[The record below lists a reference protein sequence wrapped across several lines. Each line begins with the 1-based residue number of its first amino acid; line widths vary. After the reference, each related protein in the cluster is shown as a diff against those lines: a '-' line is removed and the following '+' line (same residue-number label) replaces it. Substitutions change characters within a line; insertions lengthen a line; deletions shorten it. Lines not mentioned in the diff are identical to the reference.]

1 MSKISLS
8 LRLLKTRWAALTHD
22 LIMIPI
28 AWLLAYWIR
37 YKIGEYPDLLFERA
51 LHLLPVMLLIQGSTF
66 FYFGLYRGIWRFASL
81 PDLTRIVRAV
91 LVSTAI
97 AAFVIFF
104 FTRLQYVPRSVFII
118 DAILLIFLLGG
129 TRLSYR
135 LLKDHHL
142 SKETAERVLVVGAG
156 SAGEGLVRDL
166 LRMRPPAYLPVAFVD
181 DDPAKQGQEIHG
193 IRVVSTID
201 NTASV
206 AGQWDA
212 DLIMLALPSASS
224 TQMRRIVELCE
235 ASGLPF
241 RTLPKLQSLVSGKV
255 SINEI
260 REVQI
265 EDLLGRA
272 PVVLDRTKIINRLTD
287 KVVLVTGGGGSIGS
301 ELCRQV
307 TCVGIQRLI
316 ILDQSEYNLYS
327 IEKELQHSRPGLQ
340 LVCELGDVCD
350 EAGLAHLF
358 KCYQPDVIF
367 HAAAYKHVPML
378 ENKIREAVR
387 NNIIGSWNVARL
399 ADDYSCSD
407 FVMVSTDKAVN
418 PGNIMG
424 ATKRVAEIICQ
435 TLDERSTTRFIT
447 TRFGNVLGSAGS
459 VVPLFRKQIQN
470 GGPVTVT
477 DENITRYFMTISEAC
492 RLILQTTVMGSGGE
506 IFVLD
511 MGEPVKV
518 LYLAQQMIR
527 LSGKIPGEDIKIEF
541 TGLRP
546 GEKLHEELFH
556 TDEDLTDTSHKKV
569 MLALSRKT
577 DWKTLS
583 RVMDEFHQA
592 VENFDTA
599 ALRSLI
605 LKLVPEMT
613 QQERSELEGKTDIA
627 EAVPIGE

>member
-1 MSKISLS
+1 LSKISIS
-8 LRLLKTRWAALTHD
+8 LRLLKTRWAALAHD
-22 LIMIPI
+22 LVMIPI

-51 LHLLPVMLLIQGSTF
+51 LHLLPVMLLIQGSIF

-91 LVSTAI
+91 VVSTAI
-97 AAFVIFF
+97 AAVVIFF

-118 DAILLIFLLGG
+118 DAILLILLLGG

-142 SKETAERVLVVGAG
+142 GKVTAERVLVVGAG

-166 LRMRPPAYLPVAFVD
+166 LRMRPAVYLPVAFVD

-193 IRVVSTID
+193 IRVVSTIE
-201 NTASV
+201 NIASV

-224 TQMRRIVELCE
+224 SQMRRIVELCE
-235 ASGLPF
+235 MSGMPF

-272 PVVLDRTKIINRLTD
+272 PVVLDRTEIINRLTD

-307 TCVGIQRLI
+307 TCVAIQHLI
-316 ILDQSEYNLYS
+316 VLDQSEYNLYS
-327 IEKELQHSRPGLQ
+327 IEKELQESRPELQ
-340 LVCELGDVCD
+340 LTCELGDICD
-350 EAGLAHLF
+350 EAGMEHLF
-358 KCYQPDVIF
+358 RRYQPDVVF

-378 ENKIREAVR
+378 EDKVREAVR

-399 ADDYSCSD
+399 ADRFGCSD

-459 VVPLFRKQIQN
+459 VVPLFKDQIQH

-477 DENITRYFMTISEAC
+477 DEGITRYFMTISEAC
-492 RLILQTTVMGSGGE
+492 RLILQTTVMGNGGE

-518 LYLAQQMIR
+518 LYLAEQMIR

-556 TDEDLTDTSHKKV
+556 TDEDLTDTSHEKV
-569 MLALSRKT
+569 MLAMCRKT
-577 DWKTLS
+577 DWNTLT
-583 RVMDEFHQA
+583 RTMDEFRTA
-592 VENFDTA
+592 VDEFDMA
-599 ALRSLI
+599 ALKGLI
-605 LKLVPEMT
+605 LALVPEMT
-613 QQERSELEGKTDIA
+613 QNS
-627 EAVPIGE
+627 GEIEHAAASPVVAASGE

>member
-1 MSKISLS
+1 MSKISIS
-8 LRLLKTRWAALTHD
+8 LRLLKTRWAALAHD
-22 LIMIPI
+22 LVMIPI

-51 LHLLPVMLLIQGSTF
+51 LQLLPVMLLIQGSTF

-91 LVSTAI
+91 VVSTAM
-97 AAFVIFF
+97 AAVVIFL

-118 DAILLIFLLGG
+118 DAILLILLLGG

-142 SKETAERVLVVGAG
+142 GKVSAERVLVVGAG

-166 LRMRPPAYLPVAFVD
+166 LRMRPAVYLPVAFVD
-181 DDPAKQGQEIHG
+181 DDSAKQGQEIHG
-193 IRVVSTID
+193 IRVVSTIE
-201 NTASV
+201 NISSV

-212 DLIMLALPSASS
+212 DLIMLALPSADSS
-224 TQMRRIVELCE
+224 QMRRIVELCE
-235 ASGLPF
+235 NSGLPF

-265 EDLLGRA
+265 EDLLGRE
-272 PVVLDRTKIINRLTD
+272 PVVLDRTEIVNRLND

-307 TCVGIQRLI
+307 TCVDVKRLI
-316 ILDQSEYNLYS
+316 VLDQSEYNLYA
-327 IEKELQHSRPGLQ
+327 IEKELQKSRPELQ
-340 LVCELGDVCD
+340 LSCELGDVCD
-350 EAGLAHLF
+350 EAGLEYLF
-358 KCYQPDVIF
+358 RCYQPDVVF

-378 ENKIREAVR
+378 ENKVREAVK
-387 NNIIGSWNVARL
+387 NNILGSWNVALL
-399 ADDYSCSD
+399 ADKYGCSD

-435 TLDERSTTRFIT
+435 TLDERSPTRFIT

-459 VVPLFRKQIQN
+459 VVPLFKEQIQK

-477 DENITRYFMTISEAC
+477 DEDITRYFMTISEAC
-492 RLILQTTVMGSGGE
+492 RLILQTTVMGNGGE

-518 LYLAQQMIR
+518 LYLAEQMIR
-527 LSGKIPGEDIKIEF
+527 LSGKIPEEDIKIEF

-556 TDEDLTDTSHKKV
+556 TDENLTDTSHEKV
-569 MLALSRKT
+569 MLALSRTT
-577 DWKTLS
+577 DWKTLTTT
-583 RVMDEFHQA
+583 MDEFRHSVDEYDNTVLKQ
-592 VENFDTA
+592 
-599 ALRSLI
+599 LI
-605 LKLVPEMT
+605 LRLVPEMT
-613 QQERSELEGKTDIA
+613 QDSNEIESAADTPVVA
-627 EAVPIGE
+627 ATAGE

>member
-1 MSKISLS
+1 MSKISVS
-8 LRLLKTRWAALTHD
+8 LRLLKTRWAALAHD

-51 LHLLPVMLLIQGSTF
+51 LHLLPAMLFIQGSTF
-66 FYFGLYRGIWRFASL
+66 FYFGLYRGVWRFASL

-91 LVSTAI
+91 VVSTAM
-97 AAFVIFF
+97 AAVVIFF
-104 FTRLQYVPRSVFII
+104 FTRLEYVPRSVFII
-118 DAILLIFLLGG
+118 DAILLILLLGG
-129 TRLSYR
+129 TRVSYR

-142 SKETAERVLVVGAG
+142 GKDQAERVLVVGAG

-193 IRVVSTID
+193 IRVVSAID
-201 NTASV
+201 NTAIV

-212 DLIMLALPSASS
+212 DLIMLALPSANS

-272 PVVLDRTKIINRLTD
+272 PVVLDRAQIINRLTD

-327 IEKELQHSRPGLQ
+327 IEKELQHSRPDLQ

-350 EAGLAHLF
+350 EAGLVHLF

-378 ENKIREAVR
+378 ENKVREAVR
-387 NNIIGSWNVARL
+387 NNIIGSWNIARL
-399 ADDYSCSD
+399 ADSYGCSD

-518 LYLAQQMIR
+518 LYLAEQMIR

-569 MLALSRKT
+569 MLAMSRKT

-599 ALRSLI
+599 ALRSLL

-627 EAVPIGE
+627 EAVPTGE

>member
-1 MSKISLS
+1 MSRITLS
-8 LRLLKTRWAALTHD
+8 LRLLKTRWAALAHD
-22 LIMIPI
+22 IVMIPI
-28 AWLLAYWIR
+28 AWMLSYWIR
-37 YKIGEYPDLLFERA
+37 YEIGEYPDLLFERA
-51 LHLLPVMLLIQGSTF
+51 IHLLPLMIFIQGGTF
-66 FYFGLYRGIWRFASL
+66 IYFGLYRGIWRFASL
-81 PDLTRIVRAV
+81 PDLSRIVRAV

-97 AAFVIFF
+97 AAVVIFF

-118 DAILLIFLLGG
+118 DAILLILLLGG
-129 TRLSYR
+129 TRLGYR
-135 LLKDHHL
+135 LIKDHHL
-142 SKETAERVLVVGAG
+142 SKESMERVLVVGAG

-166 LRMRPPAYLPVAFVD
+166 LRMRPAVYAPVAFVD
-181 DDPAKQGQEIHG
+181 DDPAKLGQEIHG
-193 IRVVSTID
+193 IRVVSSIE
-201 NTASV
+201 NISSV

-224 TQMRRIVELCE
+224 SQMRRIVEQCE
-235 ASGLPF
+235 MSGLPF

-272 PVVLDRTKIINRLTD
+272 PVILDRTEIINRLAN

-301 ELCRQV
+301 ELCRQI
-307 TCVGIQRLI
+307 TAIDIQRLI
-316 ILDQSEYNLYS
+316 VLDQSEYNLYA
-327 IEKELQHSRPGLQ
+327 IEKELQQTVPDLE
-340 LVCELGDVCD
+340 LNCELGDICD
-350 EAGLAHLF
+350 EAGLDYLF
-358 KCYQPDVIF
+358 RCYQPDIVF

-378 ENKIREAVR
+378 ENKVREAVR

-399 ADDYSCSD
+399 ADRYGSSD

-424 ATKRVAEIICQ
+424 ASKRVSEIICQ
-435 TLDERSTTRFIT
+435 TLNERSSTRFIT

-459 VVPLFRKQIQN
+459 VVPLFRQQIQA

-477 DENITRYFMTISEAC
+477 DPDITRYFMTISEAC

-518 LYLAQQMIR
+518 LYLAEQMIR
-527 LSGKIPGEDIKIEF
+527 LSGKVPEEDIKIEF
-541 TGLRP
+541 TGLRA

-556 TDEDLTDTSHKKV
+556 SEENLTDTSHEKV
-569 MLALSRKT
+569 MLAQSRNT
-577 DWKTLS
+577 DWQTLEDTIAAFNQAI
-583 RVMDEFHQA
+583 DEFDA
-592 VENFDTA
+592 E
-599 ALRSLI
+599 ALKALI
-605 LKLVPEMT
+605 KKLVPEMT
-613 QQERSELEGKTDIA
+613 QNEKITDVTVVA
-627 EAVPIGE
+627 ETVGE